1 MRRIYLD
8 HNATCPL
15 RANAREALAA
25 AEELPLGN
33 PSSAHEEG
41 RRARRLLEE
50 ARERLAAAVGC
61 ARDELV
67 FTSGG
72 TESNVLALRAA
83 GDGLVLHAP
92 IEHPSVLRPL
102 AARGAARALPV
113 DGWGRV
119 DPAAIARTAGGERP
133 ALLSVALANHET
145 GVVQD
150 VAALA
155 RAAHAAGALAHCDA
169 SQALGKWPLSF
180 RDLDADLVTLSAHKL
195 GGPPGVGALLVR
207 KGTPLVP
214 LLLGGEQEGG
224 ARAGTEPAALA
235 VAFAAAAEEAVA
247 QRAAAAARW
256 RAWIAALRAGL
267 RELEPALQWNSPE
280 DEVLPNTLNA
290 SFPGRSGAVLVQRL
304 DLEGVAVSH
313 GSACATGSRQPS
325 PVLLALGAD
334 ERRARGALRFSVGP
348 ANAEGDVDEAL
359 ARLRRALR
367 DVAPR
372 E

>member
-1 MRRIYLD
+1 VRRLYLD

-15 RANAREALAA
+15 RANARAALRA
-25 AEELPLGN
+25 AEEQPLGN
-33 PSSAHEEG
+33 PSSAHAEG

-50 ARERLAAAVGC
+50 ARERLAAAAGC
-61 ARDELV
+61 ARDEVV

-72 TESNVLALRAA
+72 TESNTLALRAA

-102 AARGAARALPV
+102 AARGGARALPV

-119 DPAAIARTAGGERP
+119 DPGAIARSAVGERP
-133 ALLSVALANHET
+133 ALVSVSLANHET

-150 VAALA
+150 GAALA
-155 RAAHAAGALAHCDA
+155 RAAHAAGARLHCDA

-180 RDLDADLVTLSAHKL
+180 RDLDADLLTLSAHKV
-195 GGPPGVGALLVR
+195 GGPPGTGALLVR
-207 KGTPLVP
+207 KGTALAP

-224 ARAGTEPAALA
+224 ARAGTEAAGLA
-235 VAFAAAAEEAVA
+235 WAFAAAAEEAVA
-247 QRAAAAARW
+247 ERAGAAARW
-256 RAWIAALRAGL
+256 STWIATLRAGL
-267 RELEPALQWNSPE
+267 EALEPAVQWNSPE
-280 DEVLPNTLNA
+280 AEVLPNTLNA

-313 GSACATGSRQPS
+313 GSACASGSRQPS

-334 ERRARGALRFSVGP
+334 ERRARGAVRFSVGP
-348 ANAEGDVDEAL
+348 ANAEGDVEELL
-359 ARLRRALR
+359 ARLARALQ

>member
-1 MRRIYLD
+1 MRRLYFD

-15 RANAREALAA
+15 RANARAALREAG
-25 AEELPLGN
+25 ELPLGN
-33 PSSAHEEG
+33 PSSAHAEG

-50 ARERLAAAVGC
+50 ARERLAAVAGC
-61 ARDELV
+61 ARDEVV

-72 TESNVLALRAA
+72 TESNALALRA
-83 GDGLVLHAP
+83 GEGVVLHAP

-102 AARGAARALPV
+102 AARGGARALPV
-113 DGWGRV
+113 DRWGRV
-119 DPAAIARTAGGERP
+119 DPGAIARAAGGERP

-150 VAALA
+150 GAALA
-155 RAAHAAGALAHCDA
+155 RAAHAAGARVHCDA

-180 RDLDADLVTLSAHKL
+180 RDLDADLLTLSAHKV

-207 KGTPLVP
+207 KGTPLAP

-224 ARAGTEPAALA
+224 ARAGTEAAALA
-235 VAFAAAAEEAVA
+235 RAFAAAAEEAEA
-247 QRAAAAARW
+247 ERAEAAARW
-256 RAWIAALRAGL
+256 SAWIAMLRTGL
-267 RELEPALQWNSPE
+267 ATLEPAMQWNSP
-280 DEVLPNTLNA
+280 DDDVLPNTLNA

-334 ERRARGALRFSVGP
+334 ERRARAAVRFSVGP
-348 ANAEGDVDEAL
+348 TNVEGDVEELL
-359 ARLRRALR
+359 ARIARVLR